1 MYNLKGVIRYNK
13 LSISILL
20 FLALFSLIHFLK
32 PGFIYNENGGYRP
45 FGVGY
50 RHKTVIPIWLVAI
63 FVAILSYLAVLYY
76 LAYM

>member
-63 FVAILSYLAVLYY
+63 FVANLSYLAVLYY